1 MHRWQSPLPC
11 TQWISARHV
20 KVSVPTRN
28 RRSLIRISPLWLP
41 LSDEW
46 LAVFAGSEM
55 ALVSLR
61 DSQLRRLERT
71 TRSGPTLARLPR
83 HVAEVVEV
91 TGRAITRV
99 RLRPAARP
107 PADGSR

>member
-1 MHRWQSPLPC
+1 
-11 TQWISARHV
+11 V

-41 LSDEW
+41 LSDGW
-46 LAVFAGSEM
+46 LRGQLALVLALVLVNAVFAGSEM